1 MNNICNLLQN
11 EITGSGSSSGSTH
24 SLSCSRVESILY
36 SVELVSEW
44 LPRNE
49 EKYIHLLIEFMGQL
63 SESSQALHLQVTL
76 IELYGLLSLWFVEHP
91 QALGPVLMRL
101 FNHLPCAK
109 KSLTASRT
117 LMNILRHFRNL
128 PGLPVTELYSHIQ
141 QLRLSPGSAAL
152 SVEAELFILEE
163 TAVVIHIL

>member
-76 IELYGLLSLWFVEHP
+76 IELYGLLSFWFVEHP

-101 FNHLPCAK
+101 FNHLPCVK
-109 KSLTASRT
+109 KSLTDEYFAT
-117 LMNILRHFRNL
+117 F
-128 PGLPVTELYSHIQ
+128 
-141 QLRLSPGSAAL
+141 
-152 SVEAELFILEE
+152 
-163 TAVVIHIL
+163 